1 MFYQHHLFAH
11 MLKTHYNDLAL
22 GLSCMIGASILGLW
36 MTVGGT
42 KRSFLSM
49 PWRVGSPSVEGEAGW
64 GALCDIPTNCS
75 RTSAPPQM
83 MVPPALVT
91 SQWSLMWHLRFV
103 LSAFFSTASACKS
116 AKILAPNPP
125 IHKLSHPKP
134 EAAGQQF
141 GWDFPIDPHVSRS
154 QSFRSHQLHGRIIEF
169 CTSSS
174 RSLCIR
180 PNPKCIKTNPLMK
193 SQISC

>member
-1 MFYQHHLFAH
+1 
-11 MLKTHYNDLAL
+11 MLKTHEWLGPWPVLHDWGIHLGIVDDCGRNKAL
-22 GLSCMIGASILGLW
+22 LPLNALEGRKSIGGRWSGL
-36 MTVGGT
+36 
-42 KRSFLSM
+42 
-49 PWRVGSPSVEGEAGW
+49 

-125 IHKLSHPKP
+125 IHKLSHKP

-154 QSFRSHQLHGRIIEF
+154 RSFRSHQLHGRIIEF

-174 RSLCIR
+174 RSLCVR